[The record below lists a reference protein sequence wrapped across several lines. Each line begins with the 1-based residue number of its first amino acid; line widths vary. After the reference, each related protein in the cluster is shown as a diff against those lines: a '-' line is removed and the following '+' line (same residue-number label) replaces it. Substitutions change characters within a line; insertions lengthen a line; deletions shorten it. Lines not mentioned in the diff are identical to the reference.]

1 MDTAIEA
8 NKAFKAQQKHE
19 RVHSVELD
27 TAKEAN
33 KAFEAQQKHAQRA
46 HSVDMDSAKEANK
59 AFEARKKYDRNR
71 TAVGDNSDVRE
82 AVKAGDAQ
90 SRRKQA
96 MEASSRN
103 SDLDEGIKAGEW
115 QRRKRMNRAHTVAFR
130 DAKAAAKKITE
141 AGAQEYAR
149 AHGLIPLFEG
159 MTAKLLIDRPE
170 APLEKMLQYLRKE
183 QAKRG

>member
-1 MDTAIEA
+1 M
-8 NKAFKAQQKHE
+8 KAFNAQTNHE
-19 RVHSVELD
+19 RAHSVVMD

-33 KAFEAQQKHAQRA
+33 KAFEARQ
-46 HSVDMDSAKEANK
+46 
-59 AFEARKKYDRNR
+59 KYDRNR
-71 TAVGDNSDVRE
+71 TAVGGNTDARE
-82 AVKAGDAQ
+82 AAKVGDAQ

-96 MEASSRN
+96 MGSSEVD
-103 SDLDEGIKAGEW
+103 SDLNEGIKAGEW

-149 AHGLIPLFEG
+149 LHGLIPLFEG

-170 APLEKMLQYLRKE
+170 DPLKKMLDYLRAE
-183 QAKRG
+183 RAKRRSDSV